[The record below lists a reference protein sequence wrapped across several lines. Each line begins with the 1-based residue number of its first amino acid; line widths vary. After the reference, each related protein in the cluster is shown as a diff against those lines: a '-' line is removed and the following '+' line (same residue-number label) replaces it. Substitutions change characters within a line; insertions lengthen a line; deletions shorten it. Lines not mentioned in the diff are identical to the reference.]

1 MWAAPV
7 WTAQPV
13 LFEMPAYRYLR
24 TGDVLGECM
33 TFGNDVTILDPIGV
47 YRPDV
52 PRARRDIQQ
61 GAAGLDLEVR

>member
-1 MWAAPV
+1 
-7 WTAQPV
+7 
-13 LFEMPAYRYLR
+13 
-24 TGDVLGECM
+24 M